1 MIRSSC
7 RFVVAV
13 GLLLNTGCLTPL
25 AGSLTLPASAP
36 IDKSSADAAALPS
49 KESAEICV
57 ALGNDLEKTGF
68 LADAL
73 IQYEKA
79 RKLDPR
85 LTHLGPRIAVLYDKV
100 GEERKAVAEFEECV
114 KRTPKDADL
123 WNDFG
128 YCHYNHG
135 RWADAASSF
144 QRALAINDK
153 HGRATINLGLALAQQ
168 GKYADAEEV
177 FRRVTRPAE
186 AKANVA
192 FVMAARGGKDEARK
206 LYHEALALDPNLPA
220 ARQALASLDAPK
232 PAVAKVDP
240 AVKPA
245 SAATRT
251 TDPVSQC
258 QDNICRANAAAPPAE
273 TGPVVIDPKS
283 PPKRR

>member
-1 MIRSSC
+1 MTRSSC
-7 RFVVAV
+7 RFVVGI
-13 GLLLNTGCLTPL
+13 GLLANAGCLTPL
-25 AGSLTLPASAP
+25 AGSLTLPTSAP
-36 IDKSSADAAALPS
+36 IEKSASQAAALPN

-57 ALGNDLEKTGF
+57 ALGSDLEKTGF
-68 LADAL
+68 LGDAV

-114 KRTPKDADL
+114 KQTPKDADL

-135 RWADAASSF
+135 RWADAAACF
-144 QRALAINDK
+144 HKALSANDK
-153 HGRATINLGLALAQQ
+153 HGRASVNLGLTLAQQ
-168 GKYADAEEV
+168 GKYTDAEEV
-177 FRRVTRPAE
+177 FRKVTRPAE

-192 FVMAARGGKDEARK
+192 FVLAARGNTNEAKK
-206 LYHEALALDPNLPA
+206 LYHEALALEPNLTA

-232 PAVAKVDP
+232 PPAAKADP
-240 AVKPA
+240 AVKL
-245 SAATRT
+245 AAVT
-251 TDPVSQC
+251 TPKSDPVSQC
-258 QDNICRANAAAPPAE
+258 QDNICRANAAAEPPNLE
-273 TGPVVIDPKS
+273 PVVIDPKA